1 VLDLPLTAFLPGNK
15 IAIILAEVSNM
26 RTQVRKSEWQPTR
39 NLLPLLLGQETAD
52 DLDNKELKKLELF
65 EKGLA
70 KEIKPSDTIDLAVTK
85 MVRMALAAEFGPS
98 LVTAQGTRPMVE
110 TITRAI
116 LADPQLKKQA
126 LIIIDRF
133 AR

>member
-1 VLDLPLTAFLPGNK
+1 
-15 IAIILAEVSNM
+15 M
-26 RTQVRKSEWQPTR
+26 RTQVRKSEWKPTR
-39 NLLPLLLGQETAD
+39 NLLPLILGQEPTEA
-52 DLDNKELKKLELF
+52 LDKKELKKLELF

-70 KEIKPSDTIDLAVTK
+70 KEIKQADTIELAVTK

-98 LVTAQGTRPMVE
+98 LVTAQGARPMVE

-116 LADPQLKKQA
+116 LTDPQLKKQA

-133 AR
+133 AK

>member
-1 VLDLPLTAFLPGNK
+1 M
-15 IAIILAEVSNM
+15 SNM

-39 NLLPLLLGQETAD
+39 NLLPLILGQEPTEA
-52 DLDNKELKKLELF
+52 LDQQELQKLELF

-70 KEIKPSDTIDLAVTK
+70 REIKESDTIALAVAK

-98 LVTAQGTRPMVE
+98 LVTAQGARPMVE
-110 TITRAI
+110 TITNAI
-116 LADPQLKKQA
+116 LNDPQLKKQA